1 MGPYLAADLPEA
13 DSLIWTL
20 NLEQTPIYAI
30 VPRGVFARDVYQHL
44 VQVLASQVAAPTDD
58 SFVERLSLPGYMTD
72 EKVQLYSGQVV
83 PVIEVR
89 NVRAFYSWNVNVLA
103 RNALQALQARNPLAD
118 AEAVDRS
125 LRSFLDRV
133 YFDLRNLGFA
143 SPDRALNYA
152 ATNAFQAADVCADAV
167 AAGMELDDIAVEK
180 SPFCRLYSN
189 CWDVRLKFFDPE
201 NTQRARRVYRYT
213 IDVSDVTPVTL
224 GATRSWP
231 TST

>member
-1 MGPYLAADLPEA
+1 
-13 DSLIWTL
+13 
-20 NLEQTPIYAI
+20 
-30 VPRGVFARDVYQHL
+30 V
-44 VQVLASQVAAPTDD
+44 
-58 SFVERLSLPGYMTD
+58 
-72 EKVQLYSGQVV
+72 
-83 PVIEVR
+83 
-89 NVRAFYSWNVNVLA
+89 
-103 RNALQALQARNPLAD
+103 D
-118 AEAVDRS
+118 AEAIRRA
-125 LRSFLDRV
+125 LGSFLDRV

-152 ATNAFQAADVCADAV
+152 ATNAFQAADVFAEAV

-180 SPFCRLYSN
+180 SPFCRLHSN

-201 NTQRARRVYRYT
+201 NTRRARRIYRYT